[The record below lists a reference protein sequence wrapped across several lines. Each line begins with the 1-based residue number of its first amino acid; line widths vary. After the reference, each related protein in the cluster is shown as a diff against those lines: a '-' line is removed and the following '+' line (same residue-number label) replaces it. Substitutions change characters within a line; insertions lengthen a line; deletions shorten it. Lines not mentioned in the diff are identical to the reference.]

1 MGAQEHKQGAQVVLV
16 AAAGVRAGDRRGR
29 VEADMLAAGLRVCSA
44 AEKLEHGGVV
54 LFERADAAALT
65 LVRELS
71 AEGCRRVVAV
81 GLAEEAL
88 AGSAPWDLLAAGAAD
103 ALCWSGASTAR
114 ELLARF
120 VRWREVDELLASPLV
135 RENLLGEDPAWVAT
149 LRALVE
155 VACFSGASVLIT
167 GESGTGKE
175 LVARLIHALDRRA
188 PKGELVVV
196 DCTTVVP
203 TLSGSE
209 FFGHERGAFTGAVA
223 AREGAFALADGGT
236 LFLDEV
242 GELPLTLQAELLRVV
257 QEGVYK
263 PVGSNRW
270 RETNFR
276 LVCATNRDLRAEEAR
291 GSFRRDFYYRIA
303 AWACRLP
310 SLRERRGDVLVLAG
324 HFLAQLLPEST
335 PQLDGALR
343 DYLLEREYPGNIR
356 DLRQLV
362 VRLSHH
368 HVGDG
373 PITVGAL
380 PLDERPA
387 PAASSPAPAAG
398 SPAPVAGPLPI
409 HGGGEAAVPAID
421 FDAAIHHA
429 LAHGARLKDLLGSTR
444 ETAVRLALEAES
456 GNVRRASRRLG
467 ITDRAIHLQRA
478 AQRAAAPTDPDEGAP
493 LA

>member
-1 MGAQEHKQGAQVVLV
+1 MDTDEEPERFAQVALV
-16 AAAGVRAGDRRGR
+16 AAGEKVKGGRGR
-29 VEADMLAAGLRVCSA
+29 IETAMLAAGLRISDAV
-44 AEKLEHGGVV
+44 ENPHHGGVV
-54 LFERADAAALT
+54 LFERVDGAVLR

-71 AEGCRRVVAV
+71 ADGCRRVVAV
-81 GLAEEAL
+81 GLTDNAL
-88 AGSAPWDLLAAGAAD
+88 SGHAAWDLLAAGAAD
-103 ALCWSGASTAR
+103 ALCWSGAKTAH

-120 VRWREVDELLASPLV
+120 TRWREVDELVPSPLV
-135 RENLLGEDPAWVAT
+135 RENLVGEDPAWVAT
-149 LRALVE
+149 LRAVVE
-155 VACFSGASVLIT
+155 VARFSAASVLIT

-175 LVARLIHALDRRA
+175 LVARLIHALGQSS
-188 PKGELVVV
+188 PKGELIVV

-310 SLRERRGDVLVLAG
+310 SLRERRGDVLMLAS
-324 HFLAQLLPEST
+324 HFLAQLLPDST
-335 PQLDGALR
+335 PQLDRALR
-343 DYLLEREYPGNIR
+343 DHLLERDYPGNIR

-368 HVGDG
+368 HVGTG
-373 PITVGAL
+373 AITVGAL
-380 PLDERPA
+380 PHEERP
-387 PAASSPAPAAG
+387 PPAAG
-398 SPAPVAGPLPI
+398 SVAQLEGDASPSP
-409 HGGGEAAVPAID
+409 ID
-421 FDAAIHHA
+421 FDVAIQHA
-429 LAHGARLKDLLGSTR
+429 LARGARLKDLLGSTR

-478 AQRAAAPTDPDEGAP
+478 AQRAATADVDAGAP

>member
-1 MGAQEHKQGAQVVLV
+1 MDPVEGGNHDEQIASV
-16 AAAGVRAGDRRGR
+16 AAVGEQARRKRGR
-29 VEADMLAAGLRVCSA
+29 IEADMRAAGLHVADA
-44 AEKLEHGGVV
+44 AESPQHGGVV
-54 LFERADAAALT
+54 LFERT
-65 LVRELS
+65 GEEVVKLVRELS
-71 AEGCRRVVAV
+71 ADGCRRVVAV
-81 GLAEEAL
+81 GLAESAL
-88 AGSAPWDLLAAGAAD
+88 AGHAPWELLAAGAAD
-103 ALCWSGASTAR
+103 VLRWSGASTAR

-120 VRWREVDELLASPLV
+120 ARWREVDELVASPLV
-135 RENLLGEDPAWVAT
+135 RNNLLGEDPVWLAT
-149 LRALVE
+149 LRAVVE
-155 VACFSGASVLIT
+155 VARFSAASVLIT

-175 LVARLIHALDRRA
+175 LVARLIHALSQPRQ
-188 PKGELVVV
+188 KGELIVV

-310 SLRERRGDVLVLAG
+310 SLRERRGDVLELAG
-324 HFLAQLLPEST
+324 HFLSELLPDAT

-343 DYLLEREYPGNIR
+343 DYLLARDYPGNIR
-356 DLRQLV
+356 DLRQLI

-368 HVGDG
+368 HVGKG

-380 PLDERPA
+380 PLDERPTAAGGARA
-387 PAASSPAPAAG
+387 PAPSE
-398 SPAPVAGPLPI
+398 
-409 HGGGEAAVPAID
+409 GEAARSPLD
-421 FDAAIHHA
+421 FDAAIQDA

-478 AQRAAAPTDPDEGAP
+478 AQRVVAPSDADERASP
-493 LA
+493 A

>member
-1 MGAQEHKQGAQVVLV
+1 MGTDAERKRVAQVALL
-16 AAAGVRAGDRRGR
+16 AAGEKLGNGRGQ
-29 VEADMLAAGLRVCSA
+29 VEADMLAAGLRVSDA
-44 AEKLEHGGVV
+44 GEDSDHGGVV
-54 LFERADAAALT
+54 LFERVDESVLR

-71 AEGCRRVVAV
+71 ADGCRRVVAV
-81 GLAEEAL
+81 GLTDKAL
-88 AGSAPWDLLAAGAAD
+88 AGRAPWTLLAAGAAD
-103 ALCWSGASTAR
+103 ALCWSGAKTAH
-114 ELLARF
+114 ELRARF
-120 VRWREVDELLASPLV
+120 TRWREVDELVASPLV
-135 RENLLGEDPAWVAT
+135 RENLVGEDPAWVAT
-149 LRALVE
+149 LRAVVE
-155 VACFSGASVLIT
+155 VARFSTASVLIT

-175 LVARLIHALDRRA
+175 LVARLIHALGPNT
-188 PKGELVVV
+188 PKGELIVV

-310 SLRERRGDVLVLAG
+310 SLRERRGDVLKLAG
-324 HFLAQLLPEST
+324 HFLAQLLPDST
-335 PQLDGALR
+335 PQLDSALR
-343 DYLLEREYPGNIR
+343 DYLLQRDYPGNVR

-368 HVGDG
+368 HVGEG
-373 PITVGAL
+373 SITVGAL
-380 PLDERPA
+380 PLEERPRPGA
-387 PAASSPAPAAG
+387 D
-398 SPAPVAGPLPI
+398 PVAQRPGDAPDAPDS
-409 HGGGEAAVPAID
+409 PID
-421 FDAAIHHA
+421 FDTAIQHA
-429 LAHGARLKDLLGSTR
+429 LARGARLKDLLGSTR

-478 AQRAAAPTDPDEGAP
+478 AQRAATADLDTP

>member
-1 MGAQEHKQGAQVVLV
+1 MDTSPQRERSAAVASV
-16 AAAGVRAGDRRGR
+16 AAIGAKAQRRRRR
-29 VEADMLAAGLRVCSA
+29 VEADMLAAGVRVCDSV
-44 AEKLEHGGVV
+44 ENRQHGGVV
-54 LFERADAAALT
+54 LFEHADEAVLT
-65 LVRELS
+65 LIRELS
-71 AEGCRRVVAV
+71 GGGYRRVVAV
-81 GLAEEAL
+81 GLVDDAL
-88 AGSAPWDLLAAGAAD
+88 TGHAPWELLAAGAAD
-103 ALCWSGASTAR
+103 ALCWSGASTA
-114 ELLARF
+114 LHLAARF
-120 VRWREVDELLASPLV
+120 VRWREVDELVASRLV
-135 RENLLGEDPAWVAT
+135 RENLLGEDPVWLAT
-149 LRALVE
+149 LRAVVE
-155 VACFSGASVLIT
+155 VARFSSASVLIT

-175 LVARLIHALDRRA
+175 LVARLIHALTQRTR
-188 PKGELVVV
+188 KGELIVV

-263 PVGSNRW
+263 PVGSNQW
-270 RETNFR
+270 HETNFR

-310 SLRERRGDVLVLAG
+310 SLRERRGDVLPLAR
-324 HFLAQLLPEST
+324 HFLAQLIPDAT
-335 PQLDGALR
+335 PRLDGALC
-343 DYLLEREYPGNIR
+343 DYLLARDYPGNIR

-368 HVGDG
+368 HVGEG

-380 PLDERPA
+380 PFDERPSPTSA
-387 PAASSPAPAAG
+387 SVSIAGESGAARSAA
-398 SPAPVAGPLPI
+398 
-409 HGGGEAAVPAID
+409 D
-421 FDAAIHHA
+421 FDDAIQHA
-429 LAHGARLKDLLGSTR
+429 ITEGARLKDLLDGTR
-444 ETAVRLALEAES
+444 ETAVRLALEAEA
-456 GNVRRASRRLG
+456 GNVRRAARLLG

-478 AQRAAAPTDPDEGAP
+478 ARRSASPADVDG
-493 LA
+493 

>member
-1 MGAQEHKQGAQVVLV
+1 MHQIQGGEHVQRIASV
-16 AAAGVRAGDRRGR
+16 AAVGERARRRRSRIEQELATAGMSVSNAPGNPED
-29 VEADMLAAGLRVCSA
+29 
-44 AEKLEHGGVV
+44 GGVV
-54 LFERADAAALT
+54 LFERAGEDVLE

-81 GLAEEAL
+81 GLTENAL
-88 AGSAPWDLLAAGAAD
+88 AGRAPWELLAAGAAD
-103 ALCWSGASTAR
+103 VLRWSGAGTAR

-120 VRWREVDELLASPLV
+120 ARWREVDELVASPLV
-135 RENLLGEDPAWVAT
+135 RGNLLGEDPAWLAT
-149 LRALVE
+149 LRAVVE
-155 VACFSGASVLIT
+155 VARFSAASVLIT

-175 LVARLIHALDRRA
+175 LVARLIHALSSTEQ
-188 PKGELVVV
+188 KGELIVV

-310 SLRERRGDVLVLAG
+310 SLRERRSDVLVLAE
-324 HFLAQLLPEST
+324 HFLAELLPDAT
-335 PQLDGALR
+335 PQLDGPLR
-343 DYLLEREYPGNIR
+343 DYLLQRDYPGNIR

-368 HVGDG
+368 HVGSG

-380 PLDERPA
+380 PLDERPTVTAGAQRAA
-387 PAASSPAPAAG
+387 PGEVQEAAASP
-398 SPAPVAGPLPI
+398 
-409 HGGGEAAVPAID
+409 ID
-421 FDAAIHHA
+421 FDAAIQDA
-429 LAHGARLKDLLGSTR
+429 LAQGARLKDLLGSTR

-478 AQRAAAPTDPDEGAP
+478 AQREGSPPDPGERASP
-493 LA
+493 A

>member
-1 MGAQEHKQGAQVVLV
+1 METREREQGEHVVSV
-16 AAAGVRAGDRRGR
+16 AAIGERAGRRRGR
-29 VEADMLAAGLRVCSA
+29 VEADMLAAGLRVSDA
-44 AEKLEHGGVV
+44 VENPEHGGVV
-54 LFERADAAALT
+54 LFERADEAALK

-71 AEGCRRVVAV
+71 GDGCRRVVAV
-81 GLAEEAL
+81 GLADDAL
-88 AGSAPWDLLAAGAAD
+88 AGRAPWDLLAAGAAD
-103 ALCWSGASTAR
+103 ALRWSGEPTAR

-120 VRWREVDELLASPLV
+120 ARWREVDELVASPLV

-149 LRALVE
+149 LRAVVE
-155 VACFSGASVLIT
+155 VARFSAASVLIT

-175 LVARLIHALDRRA
+175 LVARLIHALDQRA

-242 GELPLTLQAELLRVV
+242 GELPITLQAELLRVV

-310 SLRERRGDVLVLAG
+310 SLRERRGDVLILAG
-324 HFLAQLLPEST
+324 HFLAQLLPDSI
-335 PQLDGALR
+335 PQLDAALR

-368 HVGDG
+368 HVGKG

-380 PLDERPA
+380 PLEERPA
-387 PAASSPAPAAG
+387 PAADSIAP
-398 SPAPVAGPLPI
+398 
-409 HGGGEAAVPAID
+409 HDEGEAAMPTID
-421 FDAAIHHA
+421 FDAAIQHA
-429 LAHGARLKDLLGSTR
+429 LVHGARLKDLLSSTR

-478 AQRAAAPTDPDEGAP
+478 AQRAAAPSSLDDGPP

>member
-1 MGAQEHKQGAQVVLV
+1 MEASEHRRDAQIVLV
-16 AAAGVRAGDRRGR
+16 AVGGQAVRRRAR
-29 VEADMLAAGLRVCSA
+29 VEAGLLAAGLSA
-44 AEKLEHGGVV
+44 SGEVENLEHGGVV
-54 LFERADAAALT
+54 LFERADADALK

-81 GLAEEAL
+81 GLAENAL
-88 AGSAPWDLLAAGAAD
+88 AGRASWDLLAAGAAD
-103 ALCWSGASTAR
+103 ALCWNGAPTAR

-120 VRWREVDELLASPLV
+120 LRWREVDELIASPLV
-135 RENLLGEDPAWVAT
+135 RENLLGGDPAWVAT
-149 LRALVE
+149 LRTVVE
-155 VACFSGASVLIT
+155 VARFSGASVLIT

-175 LVARLIHALDRRA
+175 LVARLIHALDRRT
-188 PKGELVVV
+188 PKGELIVV

-257 QEGVYK
+257 QEGHYK

-276 LVCATNRDLRAEEAR
+276 LVCATNRDLRAEQAR

-303 AWACRLP
+303 AWACCLP

-324 HFLAQLLPEST
+324 HFLAQLLPDST

-343 DYLLEREYPGNIR
+343 EYLLTREYPGNIR

-368 HVGDG
+368 HVGSG

-380 PLDERPA
+380 PLEERPA
-387 PAASSPAPAAG
+387 PNAG
-398 SPAPVAGPLPI
+398 SLAGDEEEA
-409 HGGGEAAVPAID
+409 GEQEAAAMAPIEL
-421 FDAAIHHA
+421 DAAIQRA
-429 LAHGARLKDLLGSTR
+429 LAHGARLKDLLVSTR

-456 GNVRRASRRLG
+456 GNVRRASRLLG

-478 AQRAAAPTDPDEGAP
+478 RAAAPPSRSEGAP

>member
-1 MGAQEHKQGAQVVLV
+1 MV
-16 AAAGVRAGDRRGR
+16 AAGGERTQRKRGR
-29 VEADMLAAGLRVCSA
+29 VQADMLACGLRVSDA
-44 AEKLEHGGVV
+44 AENPQQGGVV
-54 LFERADAAALT
+54 LFERADDAVLT

-71 AEGCRRVVAV
+71 ADGCRRVVAV
-81 GLAEEAL
+81 GLADDAL
-88 AGSAPWDLLAAGAAD
+88 AGHAPWALLAAGAAD
-103 ALCWSGASTAR
+103 ALCWGGAPTAR

-120 VRWREVDELLASPLV
+120 ARWREVDALVASPPV
-135 RENLLGEDPAWVAT
+135 REHLIGEDPAWVAT
-149 LRALVE
+149 LRAVVE
-155 VACFSGASVLIT
+155 VARFSDASVLIM

-175 LVARLIHALDRRA
+175 LVARLIHALGQRTR
-188 PKGELVVV
+188 KGELIVV

-310 SLRERRGDVLVLAG
+310 SLRERRGDVLLLAG
-324 HFLAQLLPEST
+324 HFLAQLLPDPT
-335 PQLDGALR
+335 PQLDAALR
-343 DYLLEREYPGNIR
+343 DYLLEREYPGNVR

-368 HVGDG
+368 HVGTG

-380 PLDERPA
+380 PFDERPA
-387 PAASSPAPAAG
+387 PAAGSAADRE
-398 SPAPVAGPLPI
+398 
-409 HGGGEAAVPAID
+409 GEAATSPID
-421 FDAAIHHA
+421 FDAAIQHA
-429 LAHGARLKDLLGSTR
+429 LAHGVRLKELLGSTR

-478 AQRAAAPTDPDEGAP
+478 AQRAAARSDLDGGSP

>member
-1 MGAQEHKQGAQVVLV
+1 MGADEQPEDLARVALV
-16 AAAGVRAGDRRGR
+16 AAGEKAASGRRR
-29 VEADMLAAGLRVCSA
+29 VEADLLAAGLRVAGAPERSA
-44 AEKLEHGGVV
+44 HGSVV
-54 LFERADAAALT
+54 LFEHLDESVLRT
-65 LVRELS
+65 VRELS
-71 AEGCRRVVAV
+71 ADGCARVVAV
-81 GLAEEAL
+81 AL
-88 AGSAPWDLLAAGAAD
+88 TDKALSGRAPWSLLAAGADD
-103 ALCWSGASTAR
+103 ALCWRDAETAH
-114 ELLARF
+114 ELRARF
-120 VRWREVDELLASPLV
+120 TRWREVDELIASPLV
-135 RENLLGEDPAWVAT
+135 RENLVGEDPAWVAT
-149 LRALVE
+149 LRAVVE
-155 VACFSGASVLIT
+155 VARFSSASVLIT

-175 LVARLIHALDRRA
+175 LVARLIHALGPST

-310 SLRERRGDVLVLAG
+310 SLRERRGDVLTLAA
-324 HFLAQLLPEST
+324 HFLAQLLPDPA
-335 PQLDGALR
+335 PQLDRALR
-343 DYLLEREYPGNIR
+343 DYLLERDYPGNIR

-368 HVGDG
+368 HVGTG
-373 PITVGAL
+373 SITVGAL
-380 PLDERPA
+380 PLEERPA
-387 PAASSPAPAAG
+387 PGGASPGARPAADDASPA
-398 SPAPVAGPLPI
+398 L
-409 HGGGEAAVPAID
+409 ID
-421 FDAAIHHA
+421 FDAAVQHA
-429 LAHGARLKDLLGSTR
+429 LARGARLKDLLGSTR
-444 ETAVRLALEAES
+444 ESAVRLALEAES

-478 AQRAAAPTDPDEGAP
+478 AARAAASSETDERAP

>member
-1 MGAQEHKQGAQVVLV
+1 MHRIEGGEHVERIASVTAVGE
-16 AAAGVRAGDRRGR
+16 RARRRRGR
-29 VEADMLAAGLRVCSA
+29 VEQELASAGLLVAGANDGGQS
-44 AEKLEHGGVV
+44 GGVV
-54 LFERADAAALT
+54 LFERVDEDVLE

-71 AEGCRRVVAV
+71 ADGLRRVVAV
-81 GLAEEAL
+81 GLTDNAL
-88 AGSAPWDLLAAGAAD
+88 AGNAPWDLLATGAAD
-103 ALCWSGASTAR
+103 VLRWSGASTAR

-120 VRWREVDELLASPLV
+120 ARWREVDELVASPLV
-135 RENLLGEDPAWVAT
+135 RGNLLGEDPVWMAT
-149 LRALVE
+149 LRAVVE
-155 VACFSGASVLIT
+155 VARFSSASVLIT

-175 LVARLIHALDRRA
+175 LVARLIHALSSREE
-188 PKGELVVV
+188 KGELIVV

-209 FFGHERGAFTGAVA
+209 FFGHERGAFTGAVVE
-223 AREGAFALADGGT
+223 REGAFSLADGGT

-310 SLRERRGDVLVLAG
+310 SLRERRGDVLALAA
-324 HFLAQLLPEST
+324 HFLAELLPDAT

-343 DYLLEREYPGNIR
+343 DYLLARDYPGNIR
-356 DLRQLV
+356 DLRQLI

-368 HVGDG
+368 HVGGG

-380 PLDERPA
+380 PLEERPTAARGARASA
-387 PAASSPAPAAG
+387 PE
-398 SPAPVAGPLPI
+398 
-409 HGGGEAAVPAID
+409 GEATRSPID
-421 FDAAIHHA
+421 FDAAIQDA
-429 LAHGARLKDLLGSTR
+429 LAQGARLKDLLGSTR
-444 ETAVRLALEAES
+444 ETAVRLALEAEA

-478 AQRAAAPTDPDEGAP
+478 AQRVVVAPDRDERASP
-493 LA
+493 A

>member
-1 MGAQEHKQGAQVVLV
+1 METTRDGKRDVNAMSLLAVDK
-16 AAAGVRAGDRRGR
+16 RAERRRGT
-29 VEADMLAAGLRVCSA
+29 VEADMLAAGLHVSGS
-44 AEKLEHGGVV
+44 ESSEQGGVV
-54 LFERADAAALT
+54 IFERADHVVLE

-71 AEGCRRVVAV
+71 ADGCRRVVAI
-81 GLAEEAL
+81 GLADDAL
-88 AGSAPWDLLAAGAAD
+88 SGHAPWDLLAAGAAD
-103 ALCWSGASTAR
+103 ALLWKGVATAR

-120 VRWREVDELLASPLV
+120 TRWWEVDELVASPLV
-135 RENLLGEDPAWVAT
+135 RANLLGEDPVWVAT
-149 LRALVE
+149 LRSVVE
-155 VACFSGASVLIT
+155 VARFSAASVLIT

-175 LVARLIHALDRRA
+175 LVARLIHALDQRT

-209 FFGHERGAFTGAVA
+209 FFGHDRGAFTGAVA

-276 LVCATNRDLRAEEAR
+276 LVCATNRDLRAEEAK

-303 AWACRLP
+303 AWPCRLP
-310 SLRERRGDVLVLAG
+310 SLRERRADVLVLAQ
-324 HFLAQLLPEST
+324 HFLAQLLPDST
-335 PQLDGALR
+335 PTLEAALLDHLR
-343 DYLLEREYPGNIR
+343 QRDYPGNVR

-368 HVGDG
+368 HVGKG
-373 PITVGAL
+373 LITVGAL
-380 PLDERPA
+380 PFDERPTA
-387 PAASSPAPAAG
+387 DTNSESPGPDAHP
-398 SPAPVAGPLPI
+398 SPS
-409 HGGGEAAVPAID
+409 AID
-421 FDAAIHHA
+421 FDAAIQHA
-429 LAHGARLKDLLGSTR
+429 LVHGARLKDLLSNTR
-444 ETAVRLALEAES
+444 ETAIRLALEAES
-456 GNVRRASRRLG
+456 GNVRGASRRLG

-478 AQRAAAPTDPDEGAP
+478 AQRSASRASSDESPP